1 MAKGNM
7 FIGNGSGKVGNLV
20 VATRAGEQI
29 TRVYQPRVANPKSYS
44 QMLQRAKFANAVK
57 FYKKAVQNFFKFA
70 FEDKKKAESDYNA
83 FMRHNVMNSALLI
96 KGNVDDAYFPA
107 LGRWQMSSGSL
118 PNAFSIKR
126 TEGKGFA
133 FVNDGIKANATI
145 GDISSALIGQGYHT
159 GDIVTFV
166 LITSPVTYL
175 DFDLTNLYDSGLKQ
189 PEWLIVQFAIDP
201 KDTRAI
207 SQANYLGSRYGGL
220 GSWDGNN
227 LFVSDD
233 GTIQW
238 AVAGGSVFPSWEYQM
253 AATCC
258 IVTRN
263 TANGVLA
270 TNTSL
275 FGNTIFDKMLSDA
288 EGTDYENEV
297 LVSWG
302 AKEGAILKGS
312 IATRS
317 NAGTESVVGL
327 KVNGTQPP
335 LEQNTT
341 VGDVTYTIT
350 SEKGDLKNVAPGN
363 VPAGITVK
371 SHRLSED
378 KKTYTLILTYPETSY
393 PEGMITYMGK
403 NIIHVEKYQSGGDTD
418 ASKPNPDP
426 NPKG

>member
-83 FMRHNVMNSALLI
+83 FMRHNIMNSTLLV
-96 KGNVDDAYFPA
+96 KGNVDDGYFPA

-118 PNAFSIKR
+118 PNAFSVSKA
-126 TEGKGFA
+126 ENSGFV
-133 FVNDGIKANATI
+133 FVNDGYTSDAALTI
-145 GDISSALIGQGYHT
+145 GQLSSILIGQGFHT
-159 GDIVTFV
+159 GDIITFV

-175 DFDLTNLYDSGLKQ
+175 DFDLTNLYDSGLQQ
-189 PEWLIVQFAIDP
+189 PYWLIVQFVV
-201 KDTRAI
+201 DTSDNRAL
-207 SQANYLGSRYGGL
+207 SQANYIGSRYGGL
-220 GSWDGNN
+220 AGFEGNSLVIADGTISWDGN
-227 LFVSDD
+227 FDD
-233 GTIQW
+233 
-238 AVAGGSVFPSWEYQM
+238 QM

-258 IVTRN
+258 IVTR
-263 TANGVLA
+263 TTGSGVMA
-270 TNTSL
+270 TNTTL
-275 FGNTIFDKMLSDA
+275 FGNTNFDKMLSDA
-288 EGTDYENEV
+288 EGTNYENEV

-302 AKEGAILKGS
+302 AREGAILKGS

-317 NAGTESVVGL
+317 GAGDASVVGL
-327 KVNGTQPP
+327 KVNGERPPFTQKST
-335 LEQNTT
+335 E
-341 VGDVTYTIT
+341 GDVTYTIT

-371 SHRLSED
+371 SHTLSED
-378 KKTYTLILTYPETSY
+378 KKTYTLILTFPKTSY

-403 NIIHVEKYQSGGDTD
+403 NIIHVEKYED
-418 ASKPNPDP
+418 PVNPDA
-426 NPKG
+426 

>member
-29 TRVYQPRVANPKSYS
+29 TRVYQPRVANPKSFS
-44 QMLQRAKFANAVK
+44 QMAQRAKFANAIK

-83 FMRHNVMNSALLI
+83 FMRHNIMNSTLLV

-107 LGRWQMSSGSL
+107 IGRWQMSSGSL
-118 PNAFSIKR
+118 PNAFSIEK
-126 TEGKGFA
+126 TDTSGFA
-133 FVNDGIKANATI
+133 FINDGIKANATI
-145 GDISSALIGQGYHT
+145 GDISSALLGQGFHT

-189 PEWLIVQFAIDP
+189 PEWLIVQFAIEP

-207 SQANYLGSRYGGL
+207 YRANYLGSRYGGL
-220 GSWDGNN
+220 SGYNGNSLYVSDNGTIKWDGN
-227 LFVSDD
+227 FDD
-233 GTIQW
+233 
-238 AVAGGSVFPSWEYQM
+238 EM

-263 TANGVLA
+263 TGSGIMA
-270 TNTSL
+270 TNTTL
-275 FGNTIFDKMLSDA
+275 FGNSIFDKMLSDA

-302 AKEGAILKGS
+302 AREDAILKGS

-317 NAGTESVVGL
+317 GAGTESVVGL
-327 KVNGTQPP
+327 KVNGGQPP
-335 LEQNTT
+335 LTQKPTQ
-341 VGDVTYTIT
+341 GDVTYTIT
-350 SEKGDLKNVAPGN
+350 SEKGDLKNNAPGN

-371 SHRLSED
+371 SHTLSED
-378 KKTYTLILTYPETSY
+378 KKTYTLILTYPNNY
-393 PEGMITYMGK
+393 QEGMITYMGK
-403 NIIHVEKYQSGGDTD
+403 NIIHVEKNQSGSDTD
-418 ASKPNPDP
+418 A
-426 NPKG
+426 

>member
-29 TRVYQPRVANPKSYS
+29 TRVYQPRVANPKSYQ

-70 FEDKKKAESDYNA
+70 FEDKKKSESDYNA
-83 FMRHNVMNSALLI
+83 FMRHNIMNSALLI

-107 LGRWQMSSGSL
+107 LGRWVMSSGSL
-118 PNAFSIKR
+118 PNAFRIEKTDAS
-126 TEGKGFA
+126 GFV
-133 FVNDGIKANATI
+133 FVNESIKANATI
-145 GDISSALIGQGYHT
+145 GDISSALLGQGFHT
-159 GDIVTFV
+159 GDIITFV

-201 KDTRAI
+201 RDTRDI
-207 SQANYLGSRYGGL
+207 SQANYLGSRSGISGYE
-220 GSWDGNN
+220 GNSLLVGDN
-227 LFVSDD
+227 

-238 AVAGGSVFPSWEYQM
+238 DGNFDDEM

-263 TANGVLA
+263 TGSGVLA

-275 FGNTIFDKMLSDA
+275 FGNTNFDNMISEA
-288 EGTDYENEV
+288 EGTAYENEV

-302 AKEGAILKGS
+302 AREGAILKGS

-317 NAGTESVVGL
+317 GAVTESVVGL
-327 KVNGTQPP
+327 KVNGERPP
-335 LEQNTT
+335 FDQKATE
-341 VGDVTYTIT
+341 GDVTYTIT
-350 SEKGDLKNVAPGN
+350 SEKGDLKNNAPGN

-378 KKTYTLILTYPETSY
+378 KKTYTLVLTYPASY

-403 NIIHVEKYQSGGDTD
+403 NIIHVEKVQGAGDTD
-418 ASKPNPDP
+418 GAKPNPE
-426 NPKG
+426 G

>member
-29 TRVYQPRVANPKSYS
+29 TRVYQPRVANPKSYQ

-83 FMRHNVMNSALLI
+83 FMRHNIMNSTLLV

-118 PNAFSIKR
+118 PNAFSIVK
-126 TEGKGFA
+126 ENSGFS
-133 FVNDGIKANATI
+133 FENDGIKANATI
-145 GDISSALIGQGYHT
+145 GDISSVLIGQGYHT

-201 KDTRAI
+201 KDTRAL

-220 GSWDGNN
+220 GKYEGNSLLVYDGSIIWDRIPGIVGE
-227 LFVSDD
+227 FEHV
-233 GTIQW
+233 
-238 AVAGGSVFPSWEYQM
+238 M

-263 TANGVLA
+263 TGSGVLA

-275 FGNTIFDKMLSDA
+275 FGNTVFDKMLSDA
-288 EGTDYENEV
+288 EGTNYENEV

-302 AKEGAILKGS
+302 AREGAILKGS

-317 NAGTESVVGL
+317 GAESVVGL
-327 KVNGTQPP
+327 KVNGKIPP
-335 LEQNTT
+335 LTQEPTE
-341 VGDVTYTIT
+341 GDVTYTIT
-350 SEKGDLKNVAPGN
+350 SDKGDLKNDAPSK

-371 SHRLSED
+371 SHTLSED
-378 KKTYTLILTYPETSY
+378 KMTYTLILTYPKTSY
-393 PEGMITYMGK
+393 PDGMITYMGK
-403 NIIHVEKYQSGGDTD
+403 NIIRVKKYQGVGDTD
-418 ASKPNPDP
+418 GAKPNPE
-426 NPKG
+426 G

>member
-29 TRVYQPRVANPKSYS
+29 TRVYQPRVANPKSYQ

-83 FMRHNVMNSALLI
+83 FMRHNIMNSTLLV

-118 PNAFSIKR
+118 PNAFSIEK
-126 TEGKGFA
+126 TDNSGFA

-145 GDISSALIGQGYHT
+145 GDISSALIGQGFHT

-201 KDTRAI
+201 RDTRAI
-207 SQANYLGSRYGGL
+207 SQANYLGSRSGMSGYE
-220 GSWDGNN
+220 GNSLLVGDN
-227 LFVSDD
+227 

-238 AVAGGSVFPSWEYQM
+238 DGNFDDEM

-258 IVTRN
+258 IVTRK
-263 TANGVLA
+263 TASGVMA
-270 TNTSL
+270 TNTTL
-275 FGNTIFDKMLSDA
+275 FGNAIFDKMLSDA
-288 EGTDYENEV
+288 EGTNYENEV

-302 AKEGAILKGS
+302 AREGAILKGS

-317 NAGTESVVGL
+317 GAGAESVVGL
-327 KVNGTQPP
+327 KVNGERPPFTQDAT
-335 LEQNTT
+335 E
-341 VGDVTYTIT
+341 GDVTYTIT
-350 SEKGDLKNVAPGN
+350 SEKGDLKNVSPGN

-371 SHRLSED
+371 SHTLSED
-378 KKTYTLILTYPETSY
+378 KKTYTLILTYPTKY

-403 NIIHVEKYQSGGDTD
+403 NIIRVKKAQSSEGTD
-418 ASKPNPDP
+418 A
-426 NPKG
+426 

>member
-1 MAKGNM
+1 M

-70 FEDKKKAESDYNA
+70 FEDKKKTESDYNV
-83 FMRHNVMNSALLI
+83 FMRHNIMNSTLLI

-118 PNAFSIKR
+118 PNAFDIELAGDS
-126 TEGKGFA
+126 GFA
-133 FVNDGIKANATI
+133 FYNDGIKANATI
-145 GDISSALIGQGYHT
+145 GDISSALIGQGFHT

-175 DFDLTNLYDSGLKQ
+175 DYDLTNLYDAGLRQ
-189 PEWLIVQFAIDP
+189 PQWLIVQFAIDP

-207 SQANYLGSRYGGL
+207 SQANYLGSRDDGL
-220 GSWDGNN
+220 GDYEGNS
-227 LFVSDD
+227 LLVSDD
-233 GTIQW
+233 GSIRW
-238 AVAGGSVFPSWEYQM
+238 DGNLDDEM

-263 TANGVLA
+263 TGSGVLA

-275 FGNTIFDKMLSDA
+275 FGNINFNNMISA
-288 EGTDYENEV
+288 AAGTDYENEV

-302 AKEGAILKGS
+302 AREGAILKGS

-317 NAGTESVVGL
+317 GAGAESVVGL
-327 KVNGTQPP
+327 KVNGGRPP
-335 LEQNTT
+335 FNQTT
-341 VGDVTYTIT
+341 AQGDVTYTIT

-371 SHRLSED
+371 SHTLSED
-378 KKTYTLILTYPETSY
+378 KKTYSLILTYPSSY

-403 NIIHVEKYQSGGDTD
+403 NIIHVGKNQGSGDTD

-426 NPKG
+426 NPKD

>member
-83 FMRHNVMNSALLI
+83 FMRHNVMNSTLLV

-118 PNAFSIKR
+118 PNAFSI
-126 TEGKGFA
+126 ENAEASGFA
-133 FVNDGIKANATI
+133 FDSEGIKANATI
-145 GDISSALIGQGYHT
+145 GDISSALIGQGFHT

-189 PEWLIVQFAIDP
+189 PEWLIVQFAIDTR
-201 KDTRAI
+201 DTRVI
-207 SQANYLGSRYGGL
+207 SQANYLGSRYGGISGFEGNSL
-220 GSWDGNN
+220 FVNDSGIIQWDGNFDN
-227 LFVSDD
+227 
-233 GTIQW
+233 
-238 AVAGGSVFPSWEYQM
+238 EM

-258 IVTRN
+258 IITRN
-263 TANGVLA
+263 TGSGVLA

-275 FGNTIFDKMLSDA
+275 VGNSNFDKMLSDA

-302 AKEGAILKGS
+302 AREGAILKGS

-317 NAGTESVVGL
+317 GADSFVGL
-327 KVNGTQPP
+327 KVNGEKPPFTQDAT
-335 LEQNTT
+335 E
-341 VGDVTYTIT
+341 GEVTYTIT
-350 SEKGDLKNVAPGN
+350 SEKGNLKNVAPGN
-363 VPAGITVK
+363 VPAGIVVK
-371 SHRLSED
+371 SHWLSAD
-378 KKTYTLILTYPETSY
+378 NNDYYLKLAYPKNY
-393 PEGMITYMGK
+393 PAGMITYMGK
-403 NIIHVEKYQSGGDTD
+403 SIIRVKKSQSAEDTE
-418 ASKPNPDP
+418 
-426 NPKG
+426 G

>member
-29 TRVYQPRVANPKSYS
+29 TRVYQPRVANPRSYS
-44 QMLQRAKFANAVK
+44 QMIQRAKFANAVK

-83 FMRHNVMNSALLI
+83 FMRHNVMNSTLLV

-118 PNAFSIKR
+118 PNAFSI
-126 TEGKGFA
+126 ENAEASGFA
-133 FVNDGIKANATI
+133 FDSEGIKANATI
-145 GDISSALIGQGYHT
+145 GDISSALLGQGFHT

-201 KDTRAI
+201 SDTRDI
-207 SQANYLGSRYGGL
+207 SQANYLGSRYGGISGFEGNSL
-220 GSWDGNN
+220 FVNESGIIQWDGN
-227 LFVSDD
+227 FDD
-233 GTIQW
+233 
-238 AVAGGSVFPSWEYQM
+238 QM

-263 TANGVLA
+263 TGGGVMA
-270 TNTSL
+270 TNSAL
-275 FGNTIFDKMLSDA
+275 FGNPNFNKMLSDA
-288 EGTDYENEV
+288 EGTNYENEV

-302 AKEGAILKGS
+302 AREGAILKGS

-317 NAGTESVVGL
+317 GAGTESVVGL
-327 KVNGTQPP
+327 KVNGERPP
-335 LEQNTT
+335 FEQKATE
-341 VGDVTYTIT
+341 GDVTYTIT
-350 SEKGDLKNVAPGN
+350 SEKGDLKNNAPGN

-371 SHRLSED
+371 SHTLSED
-378 KKTYTLILTYPETSY
+378 KKTYTLILTYPESY
-393 PEGMITYMGK
+393 PEGVITYMGK
-403 NIIHVEKYQSGGDTD
+403 NIIHVEKSQSAEDTE
-418 ASKPNPDP
+418 
-426 NPKG
+426 G

>member
-70 FEDKKKAESDYNA
+70 FEDKKKSERDYNA
-83 FMRHNVMNSALLI
+83 FMRHNIMNSTLLV

-118 PNAFSIKR
+118 PNAFSI
-126 TEGKGFA
+126 ENAEASGFA
-133 FVNDGIKANATI
+133 FDSEGIKANATI
-145 GDISSALIGQGYHT
+145 GDISSALIGQGFHT

-201 KDTRAI
+201 RDTRDI
-207 SQANYLGSRYGGL
+207 SQANYLGSRYGGISGFEGNSL
-220 GSWDGNN
+220 IVNESGIIQWDGN
-227 LFVSDD
+227 FDD
-233 GTIQW
+233 
-238 AVAGGSVFPSWEYQM
+238 VM

-263 TANGVLA
+263 TSSGVLA

-275 FGNTIFDKMLSDA
+275 FGNANFDKMLSDA
-288 EGTDYENEV
+288 EGPAYEYQV
-297 LVSWG
+297 LDSWG
-302 AKEGAILKGS
+302 AREGAILKGS

-317 NAGTESVVGL
+317 GAESVVGL
-327 KVNGTQPP
+327 KVNGERPPFTQNAT
-335 LEQNTT
+335 E
-341 VGDVTYTIT
+341 GDVTYTIT
-350 SEKGDLKNVAPGN
+350 SEKGDLKNVSPGN

-371 SHRLSED
+371 SHTLSED

-403 NIIHVEKYQSGGDTD
+403 NIIRVKKSQSGDDTD
-418 ASKPNPDP
+418 A
-426 NPKG
+426 

>member
-83 FMRHNVMNSALLI
+83 FMRHNIMNSTLLV

-118 PNAFSIKR
+118 PNAFSI
-126 TEGKGFA
+126 ENAEASGFA
-133 FVNDGIKANATI
+133 FDSEGIKANATI
-145 GDISSALIGQGYHT
+145 GDISSALIGQGFHT

-175 DFDLTNLYDSGLKQ
+175 DFDLSNLYDSGLKQ

-201 KDTRAI
+201 YDTRVI
-207 SQANYLGSRYGGL
+207 SQANYIGSRYGGISGFEGNSL
-220 GSWDGNN
+220 FVNDSGIIQWDGN
-227 LFVSDD
+227 FDD
-233 GTIQW
+233 
-238 AVAGGSVFPSWEYQM
+238 QM

-263 TANGVLA
+263 TGSGVMA
-270 TNTSL
+270 TNSAL
-275 FGNTIFDKMLSDA
+275 FGNPIFNKMLSDA
-288 EGTDYENEV
+288 EGTNYENEV

-302 AKEGAILKGS
+302 AREGAILKGS

-317 NAGTESVVGL
+317 GAGAESVVGL
-327 KVNGTQPP
+327 KVNGERPP
-335 LEQNTT
+335 FEQKATE
-341 VGDVTYTIT
+341 GDVTYTIT
-350 SEKGDLKNVAPGN
+350 SEKGDLKNNAPGN

-371 SHRLSED
+371 SHTLSED
-378 KKTYTLILTYPETSY
+378 KKSYTLILTYPTSY
-393 PEGMITYMGK
+393 PAGMITYMGK
-403 NIIHVEKYQSGGDTD
+403 NIIHVEKSQSAGDTE
-418 ASKPNPDP
+418 
-426 NPKG
+426 G

>member
-29 TRVYQPRVANPKSYS
+29 TRVYQPRVANPKSYQ

-70 FEDKKKAESDYNA
+70 FEDKKKSESDYNA
-83 FMRHNVMNSALLI
+83 FMRHNIMNSALLI

-107 LGRWQMSSGSL
+107 LGRWVMSSGSL
-118 PNAFSIKR
+118 PNAFRLIQFD
-126 TEGKGFA
+126 KGFA
-133 FVNDGIKANATI
+133 FLNDGIKNKATI
-145 GDISSALIGQGYHT
+145 GDISSTLIGQGFHT

-175 DFDLTNLYDSGLKQ
+175 DFDLTNLYDSGLQQ
-189 PEWLIVQFAIDP
+189 PNWLIVQFAIDP
-201 KDTRAI
+201 RDTRAI
-207 SQANYLGSRYGGL
+207 YQANFLGSRYGGL
-220 GSWDGNN
+220 DGYDGNSLLVSDSGWIQWDGN
-227 LFVSDD
+227 FDD
-233 GTIQW
+233 
-238 AVAGGSVFPSWEYQM
+238 EM

-258 IVTRN
+258 IITRN
-263 TANGVLA
+263 TGSGVLA
-270 TNTSL
+270 TNTTL
-275 FGNTIFDKMLSDA
+275 YGNTYFDKMLSDA
-288 EGTDYENEV
+288 EETNYENEV

-302 AKEGAILKGS
+302 AREGAILKGS

-317 NAGTESVVGL
+317 GAGTESVVGL
-327 KVNGTQPP
+327 KVNGERPPFTQ
-335 LEQNTT
+335 TT
-341 VGDVTYTIT
+341 AQGDVTYTIT

-403 NIIHVEKYQSGGDTD
+403 NIIHVEKWESGGDTD
-418 ASKPNPDP
+418 AAKP

>member
-29 TRVYQPRVANPKSYS
+29 TRVYQPRVANPKSYQ

-83 FMRHNVMNSALLI
+83 FMRHNIMNSTLLV

-118 PNAFSIKR
+118 PNAFDIEKTDNS
-126 TEGKGFA
+126 GFA
-133 FVNDGIKANATI
+133 FINDGIKANDTI

-166 LITSPVTYL
+166 LITSPVSYL
-175 DFDLTNLYDSGLKQ
+175 DFDLTNLYDSGLQQ
-189 PEWLIVQFAIDP
+189 PNWLIVQFAIDP
-201 KDTRAI
+201 KDTRDI
-207 SQANYLGSRYGGL
+207 SQANFLGSRIGGL
-220 GSWDGNN
+220 ASMEGNS
-227 LFVSDD
+227 LFVDD
-233 GTIQW
+233 NGTIQW
-238 AVAGGSVFPSWEYQM
+238 KAPADDGNFENQM

-263 TANGVLA
+263 TGSGVMA
-270 TNTSL
+270 TNTTL
-275 FGNTIFDKMLSDA
+275 FGNDNFDKMLSDA
-288 EGTDYENEV
+288 KGTNYENEV

-302 AKEGAILKGS
+302 AREGAILKGS

-317 NAGTESVVGL
+317 GAGAESIVGL
-327 KVNGTQPP
+327 KVNGESSPYIQDATK
-335 LEQNTT
+335 
-341 VGDVTYTIT
+341 GDVTYTIT

-371 SHRLSED
+371 SHTLSED

-403 NIIHVEKYQSGGDTD
+403 NVIRVQKSQSGGDTD
-418 ASKPNPDP
+418 ASKPNPE
-426 NPKG
+426 G

>member
-1 MAKGNM
+1 M

-70 FEDKKKAESDYNA
+70 FEDKKKSESDYNA
-83 FMRHNVMNSALLI
+83 FMRHNIMNSTLLV

-118 PNAFSIKR
+118 PNAFDIKDAD
-126 TEGKGFA
+126 EADFA
-133 FVNDGIKANATI
+133 FYNDGIKENATI
-145 GDISSALIGQGYHT
+145 GDISSALIGQGFHT

-201 KDTRAI
+201 KDTRDI

-220 GSWDGNN
+220 APYDGNSLWVVGN
-227 LFVSDD
+227 GKIEWQGDMDD
-233 GTIQW
+233 I
-238 AVAGGSVFPSWEYQM
+238 M

-263 TANGVLA
+263 TGSGVMA

-275 FGNTIFDKMLSDA
+275 YGNTNFDKMLSDA
-288 EGTDYENEV
+288 EGTNYENEV

-302 AKEGAILKGS
+302 AREGAILKGS

-317 NAGTESVVGL
+317 GAGAESVVGL
-327 KVNGTQPP
+327 KVNGERPP
-335 LEQNTT
+335 FNQTT
-341 VGDVTYTIT
+341 AQGDVTYTIT
-350 SEKGDLKNVAPGN
+350 SEKGDLKNVAPAN

-371 SHRLSED
+371 SHTLSED
-378 KKTYTLILTYPETSY
+378 KKTYTLILTYPGTSY

-403 NIIHVEKYQSGGDTD
+403 NIIHVEKYQGSGDTD
-418 ASKPNPDP
+418 ASKPNPE
-426 NPKG
+426 G

>member
-29 TRVYQPRVANPKSYS
+29 TRVYQPRVANPKSYQ

-70 FEDKKKAESDYNA
+70 FEDKKKSESDYNA
-83 FMRHNVMNSALLI
+83 FMRHNIMNSALLI
-96 KGNVDDAYFPA
+96 KGNVDDSYFPA

-118 PNAFSIKR
+118 PNAFSIER
-126 TEGKGFA
+126 GDYDGFS

-145 GDISSALIGQGYHT
+145 GDISSVLLGQGFHT

-175 DFDLTNLYDSGLKQ
+175 DFDLTNLYDSGLQQ
-189 PEWLIVQFAIDP
+189 PQWLIVQFAIEP
-201 KDTRAI
+201 KDTRMLY
-207 SQANYLGSRYGGL
+207 QANYIGSRYGGM
-220 GSWDGNN
+220 GDYAGNS
-227 LFVSDD
+227 LFVNDD

-238 AVAGGSVFPSWEYQM
+238 QVPQDTGNFDDIM

-263 TANGVLA
+263 TGSGVLA
-270 TNTSL
+270 SNTAL
-275 FGNTIFDKMLSDA
+275 FGNSNFNKMLSDA
-288 EGTDYENEV
+288 EGTNYENEV

-302 AKEGAILKGS
+302 AREGAILKGS

-317 NAGTESVVGL
+317 GAGAESIFGL
-327 KVNGTQPP
+327 HVNGAKAPFEQPP
-335 LEQNTT
+335 AK
-341 VGDVTYTIT
+341 GDVTYTIT
-350 SEKGDLKNVAPGN
+350 TEKGDLKNVSPGN

-371 SHRLSED
+371 SHTLSGD
-378 KKTYTLILTYPETSY
+378 KKNYTLILTYSDSY
-393 PEGMITYMGK
+393 TGGMITYMGK
-403 NIIHVEKYQSGGDTD
+403 NIIRVIQSGNPGDTD
-418 ASKPNPDP
+418 ASKPNPQ
-426 NPKG
+426 G

>member
-44 QMLQRAKFANAVK
+44 QMIQRAKFANAVK

-83 FMRHNVMNSALLI
+83 FMRHNVMNSTLLV

-118 PNAFSIKR
+118 PNAFSIEK
-126 TEGKGFA
+126 TDASGFA
-133 FVNDGIKANATI
+133 FVNNSIKANATI
-145 GDISSALIGQGYHT
+145 GDISSVLLGQGYHT

-175 DFDLTNLYDSGLKQ
+175 DFDLTNLYDSGLVQ
-189 PEWLIVQFAIDP
+189 PEWLIVQFAIDTR
-201 KDTRAI
+201 DTRDI
-207 SQANYLGSRYGGL
+207 SQANYIGSRYDGL
-220 GSWDGNN
+220 GDYEGNS
-227 LFVSDD
+227 LHVSDD

-238 AVAGGSVFPSWEYQM
+238 SVPSNDGTFEFQM

-258 IVTRN
+258 IITRN
-263 TANGVLA
+263 TGSGVLA

-275 FGNTIFDKMLSDA
+275 FGNTVFDNMIAAA
-288 EGTDYENEV
+288 EGTNYENEV

-302 AKEGAILKGS
+302 AREGAILKGS

-317 NAGTESVVGL
+317 GASAESVVGL
-327 KVNGTQPP
+327 KVNGERPPFTQNAT
-335 LEQNTT
+335 E
-341 VGDVTYTIT
+341 GDVTYTIT

-371 SHRLSED
+371 SHTLSED
-378 KKTYTLILTYPETSY
+378 KKTYTLILTYPKKY

-403 NIIHVEKYQSGGDTD
+403 NIIRVKKTQDAGDTD
-418 ASKPNPDP
+418 A
-426 NPKG
+426 

>member
-20 VATRAGEQI
+20 VATSAGEQI

-70 FEDKKKAESDYNA
+70 FEDKKKSESDYNA
-83 FMRHNVMNSALLI
+83 FMRNNIMNSTLLV

-107 LGRWQMSSGSL
+107 LGRWVMSSGSL
-118 PNAFSIKR
+118 ANAFSMSKEI
-126 TEGKGFA
+126 ECA

-145 GDISSALIGQGYHT
+145 GDISSALIGQGFHT

-166 LITSPVTYL
+166 LITSPVTSL
-175 DFDLTNLYDSGLKQ
+175 DFDLTNLYDSGLQQ
-189 PEWLIVQFAIDP
+189 PQWLIVQFEIDAR
-201 KDTRAI
+201 DTRDI

-220 GSWDGNN
+220 GSYDGNSLYVKDN
-227 LFVSDD
+227 
-233 GTIQW
+233 GTIK
-238 AVAGGSVFPSWEYQM
+238 WEGDLDDIM

-263 TANGVLA
+263 TGSGVLA

-275 FGNTIFDKMLSDA
+275 FGNTNFDNMISAA
-288 EGTDYENEV
+288 EGTNYENEV

-302 AKEGAILKGS
+302 AREGAILKGS

-317 NAGTESVVGL
+317 GAGDASVVGL
-327 KVNGTQPP
+327 KVNGERPP
-335 LEQNTT
+335 FEQTT
-341 VGDVTYTIT
+341 AKGDVTYTIT

-371 SHRLSED
+371 SHTLSED
-378 KKTYTLILTYPETSY
+378 KKTYTLILTYPNTSY
-393 PEGMITYMGK
+393 PEGIITYMGK
-403 NIIHVEKYQSGGDTD
+403 NIIHVKKYEGAGDTD
-418 ASKPNPDP
+418 ASKPNPQP
-426 NPKG
+426 

>member
-70 FEDKKKAESDYNA
+70 FEDKKKSESDYNA
-83 FMRHNVMNSALLI
+83 FMRHNIMNSTLLV

-118 PNAFSIKR
+118 PNAFDIVR
-126 TEGKGFA
+126 TDKTGSGFA
-133 FVNDGIKANATI
+133 FVNDGIKPDATI
-145 GDISSALIGQGYHT
+145 GEISSALIGQGFHT
-159 GDIVTFV
+159 GDIITFV

-175 DFDLTNLYDSGLKQ
+175 DYDLTNLYDSGLRQ
-189 PEWLIVQFAIDP
+189 PEWLIVQFAIDAR
-201 KDTRAI
+201 DTRDI

-220 GSWDGNN
+220 SDYQGNS
-227 LFVSDD
+227 LFISGDD
-233 GTIQW
+233 GTITW
-238 AVAGGSVFPSWEYQM
+238 GSIPSSEGNLKNVM

-263 TANGVLA
+263 TGSGVLA

-275 FGNTIFDKMLSDA
+275 FGNTNFDKMLSDA
-288 EGTDYENEV
+288 EGTNYENEV

-302 AKEGAILKGS
+302 AREGAILKGS

-317 NAGTESVVGL
+317 GAGAESVVGL
-327 KVNGTQPP
+327 QVNGKRPP
-335 LEQNTT
+335 LEQTT
-341 VGDVTYTIT
+341 AQGDVTYTIT
-350 SEKGDLKNVAPGN
+350 SEKGDLKYVAPGN

-371 SHRLSED
+371 SHTLSED
-378 KKTYTLILTYPETSY
+378 KKTYTLILTYPATSY

-403 NIIHVEKYQSGGDTD
+403 NIIHVAKYQSGSDTD
-418 ASKPNPDP
+418 ASKPNPQP
-426 NPKG
+426 

>member
-29 TRVYQPRVANPKSYS
+29 TRVYQPRVANPKSYQ

-70 FEDKKKAESDYNA
+70 FEDKKKSESDYNA
-83 FMRHNVMNSALLI
+83 FMRHNIMNSALLI

-118 PNAFSIKR
+118 PNAFSI
-126 TEGKGFA
+126 ENAEASGFA
-133 FVNDGIKANATI
+133 FDSEGIKANDTI
-145 GDISSALIGQGYHT
+145 GDISSALIGQGFHT

-201 KDTRAI
+201 RDTRAI
-207 SQANYLGSRYGGL
+207 SQANYLGSRYGGISGFEGNSL
-220 GSWDGNN
+220 FVNESGIIQWDGN
-227 LFVSDD
+227 FDD
-233 GTIQW
+233 
-238 AVAGGSVFPSWEYQM
+238 EM

-263 TANGVLA
+263 TGSGVMA

-275 FGNTIFDKMLSDA
+275 FGNANFNKMLSDA
-288 EGTDYENEV
+288 EGTNYENEV

-302 AKEGAILKGS
+302 AREGAILKGS

-317 NAGTESVVGL
+317 GAESVVGL
-327 KVNGTQPP
+327 KVNGERPPFTQDAT
-335 LEQNTT
+335 E
-341 VGDVTYTIT
+341 GDVTYTIT
-350 SEKGDLKNVAPGN
+350 SEKGDLKNVSPGD

-371 SHRLSED
+371 SHTLSED
-378 KKTYTLILTYPETSY
+378 KKTYTLVLTYPDKY

-403 NIIHVEKYQSGGDTD
+403 NIIRVKKTQGSDDTD
-418 ASKPNPDP
+418 A
-426 NPKG
+426 

>member
-83 FMRHNVMNSALLI
+83 FMRHNIMNSTLLV

-118 PNAFSIKR
+118 PNAFRLTKAPNSA
-126 TEGKGFA
+126 FA
-133 FVNDGIKANATI
+133 FINDGIKEKATI
-145 GDISSALIGQGYHT
+145 GDISSTLIGQGFHT

-166 LITSPVTYL
+166 LITSPVSYL
-175 DFDLTNLYDSGLKQ
+175 DYDLTNLYDAGLQQ
-189 PEWLIVQFAIDP
+189 PNWLIVQFAIDP

-207 SQANYLGSRYGGL
+207 SQANFLGSRFGGL
-220 GSWDGNN
+220 EGYEGNSLLVSPRGWIQWDGNFDN
-227 LFVSDD
+227 
-233 GTIQW
+233 
-238 AVAGGSVFPSWEYQM
+238 EM

-258 IVTRN
+258 IITRN
-263 TANGVLA
+263 TGGGVMA
-270 TNTSL
+270 TNTTL

-288 EGTDYENEV
+288 EGTNYENEV

-302 AKEGAILKGS
+302 AREGAILKGS

-317 NAGTESVVGL
+317 GAGTESVVGL
-327 KVNGTQPP
+327 QVNGKRPP
-335 LEQNTT
+335 LEQTT
-341 VGDVTYTIT
+341 AQGDVTYTIT

-371 SHRLSED
+371 SHTLSED
-378 KKTYTLILTYPETSY
+378 KKTYTLILTYPNTSY

-403 NIIHVEKYQSGGDTD
+403 NIIHVEKEQGSGDTD
-418 ASKPNPDP
+418 ASKPNPQP
-426 NPKG
+426 

>member
-29 TRVYQPRVANPKSYS
+29 TRVYQPRVANPKSYA

-83 FMRHNVMNSALLI
+83 FMRHNIMNSTLLI

-118 PNAFSIKR
+118 PNAFGIVQDD
-126 TEGKGFA
+126 TGFN
-133 FVNDGIKANATI
+133 FFNNGIKGNATI
-145 GDISSALIGQGYHT
+145 GDISSALIGQGFHT

-175 DFDLTNLYDSGLKQ
+175 DYDFSNLYDSGLKQ

-201 KDTRAI
+201 RDTRDI
-207 SQANYLGSRYGGL
+207 SQANYLGSRIEGMGL
-220 GSWDGNN
+220 FEGNSLYVSGDSSIKWDGDFLN
-227 LFVSDD
+227 
-233 GTIQW
+233 
-238 AVAGGSVFPSWEYQM
+238 EM

-258 IVTRN
+258 IVTRI
-263 TANGVLA
+263 TGSGVMA
-270 TNTSL
+270 TNTTL
-275 FGNTIFDKMLSDA
+275 FGNTYFDKMLSDA

-302 AKEGAILKGS
+302 AREGAILKGS

-317 NAGTESVVGL
+317 GAGAESVVGL
-327 KVNGTQPP
+327 KVNGERPP
-335 LEQNTT
+335 LTQATAK
-341 VGDVTYTIT
+341 GDVTYTIT

-371 SHRLSED
+371 SHTLSED

-403 NIIHVEKYQSGGDTD
+403 YIIHVEKYQGAGDTD
-418 ASKPNPDP
+418 ASKPNPQP
-426 NPKG
+426 

>member
-1 MAKGNM
+1 MSKGNM

-70 FEDKKKAESDYNA
+70 FEDKKKSESDYNA
-83 FMRHNVMNSALLI
+83 FMRHNIMNSTLLV
-96 KGNVDDAYFPA
+96 KGNVDDGYFPA

-118 PNAFSIKR
+118 PNAFSVSKA
-126 TEGKGFA
+126 ENSGFV
-133 FVNDGIKANATI
+133 FVNDGYTQDAALTI
-145 GDISSALIGQGYHT
+145 GQLSSILIGQGFHT

-175 DFDLTNLYDSGLKQ
+175 DYDLTNLYDSGLSQ
-189 PEWLIVQFAIDP
+189 PQWLIVQFVV
-201 KDTRAI
+201 DTSDNRAL
-207 SQANYLGSRYGGL
+207 SQANYIGSRYGGL
-220 GSWDGNN
+220 AGFEGNSLVIADGTISWDGN
-227 LFVSDD
+227 FDD
-233 GTIQW
+233 
-238 AVAGGSVFPSWEYQM
+238 QM

-263 TANGVLA
+263 TGSGVLA

-275 FGNTIFDKMLSDA
+275 FGNTVFDKMLSDA
-288 EGTDYENEV
+288 EGTKYENEV

-302 AKEGAILKGS
+302 AREGAILKGS

-317 NAGTESVVGL
+317 GAGAESVVGL
-327 KVNGTQPP
+327 KVNGERPP
-335 LEQNTT
+335 FEQTT
-341 VGDVTYTIT
+341 AQGDVTYTIT
-350 SEKGDLKNVAPGN
+350 SEKGDLKNVAPSN

-418 ASKPNPDP
+418 AAKPNPKP
-426 NPKG
+426 

>member
-29 TRVYQPRVANPKSYS
+29 TRVYQPRVANPKSYQ

-118 PNAFSIKR
+118 PNAFSIEKS
-126 TEGKGFA
+126 ENWGFA

-145 GDISSALIGQGYHT
+145 GDISSALLGQGFHT
-159 GDIVTFV
+159 GDIITFV

-189 PEWLIVQFAIDP
+189 PEWLIVQFAIEP

-207 SQANYLGSRYGGL
+207 SQANYIGSRYGGL
-220 GSWDGNN
+220 GDFEGNSLFVDDNGAIKWSYPVEDGNFDN
-227 LFVSDD
+227 
-233 GTIQW
+233 
-238 AVAGGSVFPSWEYQM
+238 QM

-263 TANGVLA
+263 TGSGVMA
-270 TNTSL
+270 TNTTL
-275 FGNTIFDKMLSDA
+275 FGNTNFDKMLSDA
-288 EGTDYENEV
+288 EGTNYENEV

-302 AKEGAILKGS
+302 AREGAILKGS

-317 NAGTESVVGL
+317 GAVTESVVGL
-327 KVNGTQPP
+327 KVNGERPP
-335 LEQNTT
+335 FAQKATE
-341 VGDVTYTIT
+341 GDVTYTIT
-350 SEKGDLKNVAPGN
+350 SEKGDLKNNAPGN
-363 VPAGITVK
+363 VPAGIKVK
-371 SHRLSED
+371 SHTLSED
-378 KKTYTLILTYPETSY
+378 KKTYTLVLTYPASY

-403 NIIHVEKYQSGGDTD
+403 NIIHVEKYQGAGDTD
-418 ASKPNPDP
+418 GAKPNPE
-426 NPKG
+426 G

>member
-29 TRVYQPRVANPKSYS
+29 TRVYQPRVANPKSYQ

-70 FEDKKKAESDYNA
+70 YEDKKKAESDYNA
-83 FMRHNVMNSALLI
+83 FMRHNIMNSTLLV

-118 PNAFSIKR
+118 TNAFSVKKSNY
-126 TEGKGFA
+126 GDGFD
-133 FVNDGIKANATI
+133 FVNNGIKANATI
-145 GDISSALIGQGYHT
+145 GDISSALLGQGFHT

-201 KDTRAI
+201 RDTRDI

-220 GSWDGNN
+220 GAYDGNSLYVDN
-227 LFVSDD
+227 N
-233 GTIQW
+233 GTIK
-238 AVAGGSVFPSWEYQM
+238 WEGEFDDEM
-253 AATCC
+253 AASCC

-263 TANGVLA
+263 TDSAVMA

-275 FGNTIFDKMLSDA
+275 LGNTVFDNMISAAD
-288 EGTDYENEV
+288 GNNYENEV

-302 AKEGAILKGS
+302 AREGAILKGS

-317 NAGTESVVGL
+317 GAGAESVVGL
-327 KVNGTQPP
+327 IVNGERPPFTQAPT
-335 LEQNTT
+335 E
-341 VGDVTYTIT
+341 GDVTYTIT
-350 SEKGDLKNVAPGN
+350 AEKGDLKNDAPSN

-371 SHRLSED
+371 SHRITEN
-378 KKTYTLILTYPETSY
+378 KKTYTLILTYPKTSY

-403 NIIHVEKYQSGGDTD
+403 NIIHVEKYQGPGGED
-418 ASKPNPDP
+418 A
-426 NPKG
+426 

>member
-107 LGRWQMSSGSL
+107 LGRWVMSYGSL
-118 PNAFSIKR
+118 PNAFSIEKSSAS
-126 TEGKGFA
+126 GFT
-133 FVNDGIKANATI
+133 FFNDNIKPNATI
-145 GDISSALIGQGYHT
+145 GDISNLLLGQGFHT
-159 GDIVTFV
+159 GDIITFV

-175 DFDLTNLYDSGLKQ
+175 DYDLTNLYDSALKQ

-201 KDTRAI
+201 KDTRDV

-220 GSWDGNN
+220 GGYEGNSLLVGDNGTIRWDGNFN
-227 LFVSDD
+227 D
-233 GTIQW
+233 
-238 AVAGGSVFPSWEYQM
+238 EM

-263 TANGVLA
+263 TGSGVMA

-275 FGNTIFDKMLSDA
+275 FGNTNFDKMLSDA
-288 EGTDYENEV
+288 EGTNYENEV

-302 AKEGAILKGS
+302 AREGAILKGS

-317 NAGTESVVGL
+317 GAVTESVVGL
-327 KVNGTQPP
+327 KVNGERPP
-335 LEQNTT
+335 INQ
-341 VGDVTYTIT
+341 VAAQGDVTYTIT
-350 SEKGDLKNVAPGN
+350 SEKGDLKNDAPGN

-371 SHRLSED
+371 SHTLSNN

-393 PEGMITYMGK
+393 PEGIITYMGK
-403 NIIHVEKYQSGGDTD
+403 NIIHVEKKQNQGGTD
-418 ASKPNPDP
+418 A
-426 NPKG
+426 

>member
-29 TRVYQPRVANPKSYS
+29 TRVYQPRVANPKSYQ

-70 FEDKKKAESDYNA
+70 FEDKKKSESDYNA
-83 FMRHNVMNSALLI
+83 FMRHNIMNSALLI

-107 LGRWQMSSGSL
+107 LGRWVMSSGSL
-118 PNAFSIKR
+118 PNAFSI
-126 TEGKGFA
+126 ENAEASGFA
-133 FVNDGIKANATI
+133 FDSEGIKENATI
-145 GDISSALIGQGYHT
+145 GDISSALIGQGFHT

-201 KDTRAI
+201 RDTRDI
-207 SQANYLGSRYGGL
+207 SQANYLGSRYGGISGFEGNSL
-220 GSWDGNN
+220 FVNESGIIQWDGNFDN
-227 LFVSDD
+227 
-233 GTIQW
+233 
-238 AVAGGSVFPSWEYQM
+238 EM

-263 TANGVLA
+263 TGNGVMA

-275 FGNTIFDKMLSDA
+275 FGNPNFNNMISEA
-288 EGTDYENEV
+288 EGTNYENEV

-302 AKEGAILKGS
+302 ARAGAILKGS

-317 NAGTESVVGL
+317 GAESVVGL
-327 KVNGTQPP
+327 KVNGERPPFTQ
-335 LEQNTT
+335 EATE
-341 VGDVTYTIT
+341 GDVTYTIT
-350 SEKGDLKNVAPGN
+350 SEKGDLKNVSPGN

-371 SHRLSED
+371 SHTLSED
-378 KKTYTLILTYPETSY
+378 KKTYTLILTYPTKY

-403 NIIHVEKYQSGGDTD
+403 NIIRVKKTQSSDDTD
-418 ASKPNPDP
+418 A
-426 NPKG
+426 

>member
-83 FMRHNVMNSALLI
+83 FMRHNIMNSTLLV

-118 PNAFSIKR
+118 PNAFSIQKNDNS
-126 TEGKGFA
+126 GFA
-133 FVNDGIKANATI
+133 FVNDGIKEDTTI
-145 GDISSALIGQGYHT
+145 GGISSALIGQGFHT

-166 LITSPVTYL
+166 LITSPVAYL
-175 DFDLTNLYDSGLKQ
+175 DFDLTNLYDSALKQ
-189 PEWLIVQFAIDP
+189 PQWLIVQFAIEP

-207 SQANYLGSRYGGL
+207 SQANFIGSRCDGL
-220 GSWDGNN
+220 SEYEGNS
-227 LFVSDD
+227 LFVGDD
-233 GTIQW
+233 GMIGWSQHPTSM
-238 AVAGGSVFPSWEYQM
+238 GNLSDMM

-263 TANGVLA
+263 TGSGVMA
-270 TNTSL
+270 TNTTL
-275 FGNTIFDKMLSDA
+275 FGNTNFDKMLSDA

-302 AKEGAILKGS
+302 ARESAILKGS

-317 NAGTESVVGL
+317 GAGAESVVGL
-327 KVNGTQPP
+327 EVNGERPP
-335 LEQNTT
+335 LTQKPTQ
-341 VGDVTYTIT
+341 GDVTYTIT
-350 SEKGDLKNVAPGN
+350 SEKGDLKNNAPAN

-371 SHRLSED
+371 SHSLSED
-378 KKTYTLILTYPETSY
+378 KKTYTLVLTYPEKY
-393 PEGMITYMGK
+393 PEGIITYMGK
-403 NIIHVEKYQSGGDTD
+403 NIIHVEKKQGAGGED
-418 ASKPNPDP
+418 A
-426 NPKG
+426 

>member
-7 FIGNGSGKVGNLV
+7 FISNGSGKVGNLV

-29 TRVYQPRVANPKSYS
+29 TRVYQPRVANPKSYQ

-83 FMRHNVMNSALLI
+83 FMRHNVMNSTLLV

-118 PNAFSIKR
+118 PNAFSIKNA
-126 TEGKGFA
+126 EASGFG
-133 FVNDGIKANATI
+133 FFNEGIKPGATI
-145 GDISSALIGQGYHT
+145 GDISSALIGQGFHT

-166 LITSPVTYL
+166 LITSPVTN
-175 DFDLTNLYDSGLKQ
+175 LTNLGLKQ

-201 KDTRAI
+201 RDTRAI
-207 SQANYLGSRYGGL
+207 AQANYLGSRYGGL
-220 GSWDGNN
+220 GSYEGNSLLVGDN
-227 LFVSDD
+227 

-238 AVAGGSVFPSWEYQM
+238 DGNFDNEM

-263 TANGVLA
+263 TGSGVMA
-270 TNTSL
+270 TNTTL
-275 FGNTIFDKMLSDA
+275 FGNAIFDKMLSDA

-302 AKEGAILKGS
+302 AREGAILKGS
-312 IATRS
+312 IASRS
-317 NAGTESVVGL
+317 GAVTESVVGL
-327 KVNGTQPP
+327 KVNGERPPFTQAAT
-335 LEQNTT
+335 E
-341 VGDVTYTIT
+341 GDVTYTIT
-350 SEKGDLKNVAPGN
+350 SEKGDLKNVSPGN
-363 VPAGITVK
+363 VPAGISVK
-371 SHRLSED
+371 SHTLSEN
-378 KKTYTLILTYPETSY
+378 KKTYTLVLTYPKKSY

-403 NIIHVEKYQSGGDTD
+403 NIIHVEKYQSAGGED
-418 ASKPNPDP
+418 A
-426 NPKG
+426 

>member
-29 TRVYQPRVANPKSYS
+29 TRVYQPRVANPKSYQ

-70 FEDKKKAESDYNA
+70 FEDKKKSESDYNA
-83 FMRHNVMNSALLI
+83 FMRHNIMNSALLI

-118 PNAFSIKR
+118 PNAFKLM
-126 TEGKGFA
+126 KVDQGFA
-133 FVNDGIKANATI
+133 FVNGGIKAKATI
-145 GDISSALIGQGYHT
+145 GDISSTLIGQGFHT

-175 DFDLTNLYDSGLKQ
+175 DFDLTNLYDSGLQQ
-189 PEWLIVQFAIDP
+189 PDWLIVQFAIDP

-207 SQANYLGSRYGGL
+207 YQANFLGSRYGGL
-220 GSWDGNN
+220 AGYDGNSLLVSNEGWIQWDGNFN
-227 LFVSDD
+227 NK
-233 GTIQW
+233 
-238 AVAGGSVFPSWEYQM
+238 M

-258 IVTRN
+258 IITRN
-263 TANGVLA
+263 TGSGVMA
-270 TNTSL
+270 TNTAL
-275 FGNTIFDKMLSDA
+275 FGNEIFDKMLSDT
-288 EGTDYENEV
+288 EGTNYENEV

-302 AKEGAILKGS
+302 AREGAILKGS

-317 NAGTESVVGL
+317 GAESVVSL
-327 KVNGTQPP
+327 KVNGERPPFTQAPT
-335 LEQNTT
+335 E
-341 VGDVTYTIT
+341 GDVTYTIT
-350 SEKGDLKNVAPGN
+350 SEKGDLKNDAPGG

-371 SHRLSED
+371 SHTLSVD
-378 KKTYTLILTYPETSY
+378 KKTYTLILTYPKKSY

-403 NIIHVEKYQSGGDTD
+403 NIVHVEKYQSGDD
-418 ASKPNPDP
+418 ADA
-426 NPKG
+426 

>member
-1 MAKGNM
+1 M
-7 FIGNGSGKVGNLV
+7 FIGNGSGKIGNLV

-70 FEDKKKAESDYNA
+70 FEDKKKGESDYNA
-83 FMRHNVMNSALLI
+83 FMRHNIMNSTLLI

-118 PNAFSIKR
+118 PNAFGIER
-126 TEGKGFA
+126 DEKGFN
-133 FVNDGIKANATI
+133 FFNNGIKENDTI
-145 GDISSALIGQGYHT
+145 GDISSALIGQGFHT

-166 LITSPVTYL
+166 LITSPVSYL
-175 DFDLTNLYDSGLKQ
+175 DYDLTNLYDSDLKQ
-189 PEWLIVQFAIDP
+189 PEWLIVQFAIDAR
-201 KDTRAI
+201 DTRDI
-207 SQANYLGSRYGGL
+207 SQANYLGSRIEGMGIFEGNSLYVSSD
-220 GSWDGNN
+220 GSIEWDGDFKN
-227 LFVSDD
+227 
-233 GTIQW
+233 
-238 AVAGGSVFPSWEYQM
+238 EM

-258 IVTRN
+258 IVTRI
-263 TANGVLA
+263 TGSGVMA
-270 TNTSL
+270 TNTTL
-275 FGNTIFDKMLSDA
+275 FGNTNFNKMLSDA
-288 EGTDYENEV
+288 EGTNYENEV

-302 AKEGAILKGS
+302 ARVGAILKGS

-317 NAGTESVVGL
+317 GAESVVGL
-327 KVNGTQPP
+327 KVNGERPP
-335 LEQNTT
+335 FNQTKAQ
-341 VGDVTYTIT
+341 GDVTYTIT
-350 SEKGDLKNVAPGN
+350 SEKGDLKNVGPGN

-371 SHRLSED
+371 SHTLSED
-378 KKTYTLILTYPETSY
+378 KKTYTLILTYPETEY

-403 NIIHVEKYQSGGDTD
+403 NIIHVEKYQGAGDTD